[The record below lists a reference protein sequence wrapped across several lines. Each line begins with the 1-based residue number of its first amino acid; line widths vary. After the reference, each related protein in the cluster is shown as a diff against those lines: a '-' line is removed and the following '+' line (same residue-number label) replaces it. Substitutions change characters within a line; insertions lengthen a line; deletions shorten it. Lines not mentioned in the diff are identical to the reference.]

1 MWDHIVRPGEN
12 LWLISRRFNKNLN
25 EIFRLNPQIRDKTKI
40 WPGMVVHMPD
50 PAPQGDVIVGPITFS
65 EPQGPA
71 AATPG
76 YYEIDIDVITNDPR
90 TQPLYIDKVCEAV
103 GYGIYVGGFLLF
115 VPQGI
120 SPYPILVPESMVF
133 FGGGKAERVSDKIF
147 DSRVEAEKAAG
158 GTQPMRVAYFWGA
171 GGRVVC
177 PTAFTIDTTPT
188 IVNTASYVV
197 DELVKEVQ
205 EQLVV
210 LAISIVGAMVGGA
223 ILTRL
228 MRVREAG
235 PGSPP
240 RMPQRRLEAAGAGVT
255 GVFGEGTLTEAELA
269 ELQAIANKYDAE
281 LDVIGSRAAGKGR
294 NIDKPNLPVGK
305 GENTRSDIDVR
316 IDGQKDI
323 DSGGRLSNDIANAS
337 NGAGKVASSTG
348 LPSDPPYIKIRP
360 NQPPLHVK

>member
-12 LWLISRRFNKNLN
+12 LWLISQRFKKNLQ
-25 EIFRLNPQIRDKTKI
+25 EIFRLNPQIRDKAKI
-40 WPGMVVHMPD
+40 YPGMVVHMPD
-50 PAPQGDVIVGPITFS
+50 PPPQGEVIVGPITFGS
-65 EPQGPA
+65 DPQNP
-71 AATPG
+71 PG

-90 TQPLYIDKVCEAV
+90 TQPLYIDKACQAV
-103 GYGIYVGGFLLF
+103 GYGIYVGGFLIF
-115 VPQGI
+115 VPSGI

-133 FGGGKAERVSDKIF
+133 FGGPKSERVSDKIF

-205 EQLVV
+205 EELVV

-223 ILTRL
+223 ILARL
-228 MRVREAG
+228 MRAR
-235 PGSPP
+235 PGSTP
-240 RMPQRRLEAAGAGVT
+240 RIPQRRLGAAGAGLRA
-255 GVFGEGTLTEAELA
+255 VFGEGTLTEAELA
-269 ELQAIANKYDAE
+269 ELQSIANKYDAD

-294 NIDKPNLPVGK
+294 NIDKPDLPVGK

-337 NGAGKVASSTG
+337 KGAGKVASSTG
-348 LPSDPPYIKIRP
+348 LPSNPPYIKIKP
-360 NQPPLHVK
+360 NQPPVHVK

>member
-1 MWDHIVRPGEN
+1 MWDHVVRPGES
-12 LWLISRRFNKNLN
+12 LWLISKRFKKNLH

-65 EPQGPA
+65 SDTQNP
-71 AATPG
+71 PG
-76 YYEIDIDVITNDPR
+76 YHEIDIDVVTNDPR
-90 TQPLYIDKVCEAV
+90 THPVYIDKVCQTV
-103 GYGIYVGGFLLF
+103 GYGIYVGGFLVF

-120 SPYPILVPESMVF
+120 SPYPFLVPENMVF
-133 FGGGKAERVSDKIF
+133 FGAATKSESVSDKIF
-147 DSRVEAEKAAG
+147 DSHVEAQKAAG

-177 PTAFTIDTTPT
+177 PTDFTIDTTPT

-197 DELVKEVQ
+197 DKLVKEVQ
-205 EQLVV
+205 EELVPM
-210 LAISIVGAMVGGA
+210 AISITGGMVGGA
-223 ILTRL
+223 ISARL
-228 MRVREAG
+228 MRAREVE
-235 PGSPP
+235 PGSLP
-240 RMPQRRLEAAGAGVT
+240 RVPQRWLT

-281 LDVIGSRAAGKGR
+281 LDVIGSRASGKGR
-294 NIDKPNLPVGK
+294 NIDKANLPVGK

-348 LPSDPPYIKIRP
+348 LPSNPPCIKIRP
-360 NQPPLHVK
+360 NQPPVHVK